1 MAIFDMDGVLVDSE
15 PFGFEALRRV
25 MARYGLGYSEE
36 ENAEFL
42 GRTTLDSCRILRA
55 RHLIPESEE
64 TLADW
69 YVEGM
74 LEQIARGPIP
84 MAGVPEVLR
93 SVRAAGY
100 RMALASSA
108 ELRVIDANL
117 AALSLRPLF
126 EAVVS
131 GTQVPRGKPAPDVFL
146 AAAERQWVGSGR
158 LCEAAGSVCACSALR
173 NYLRPRG
180 PPVPRPRDGVRRQ
193 GARAG
198 KRGGVKCSSGA
209 PSERA
214 MSVVMP
220 APPSAMASVWMKCP
234 S

>member
-1 MAIFDMDGVLVDSE
+1 VKLQAVIFDMDGVLVDSE
-15 PFGFEALRRV
+15 PFGFEAMRRV
-25 MARYGLGYSEE
+25 MARHGLPYGEE

-55 RHLIPESEE
+55 RHRLPESGE

-84 MAGVPEVLR
+84 MVGVPEVLR
-93 SVRAAGY
+93 GVRAAGY

-108 ELRVIDANL
+108 ELPVIDANL

-146 AAAERQWVGSGR
+146 AAAERLGVPAAACLVVEDSRNG
-158 LCEAAGSVCACSALR
+158 LLAAKAAGMRCAVVPCAQTLHQEFSEADHRLAELPELLAL
-173 NYLRPRG
+173 L
-180 PPVPRPRDGVRRQ
+180 
-193 GARAG
+193 
-198 KRGGVKCSSGA
+198 
-209 PSERA
+209 
-214 MSVVMP
+214 
-220 APPSAMASVWMKCP
+220 
-234 S
+234 

>member
-1 MAIFDMDGVLVDSE
+1 VTIQAVVFDMDGVLVDSE

-25 MARYGLGYSEE
+25 MARYGVSYAEE
-36 ENAEFL
+36 ENAELL
-42 GRTTLDSCRILRA
+42 GRTTLDSCRILKA
-55 RHLIPESEE
+55 RHRLPDSEE

-93 SVRAAGY
+93 RVRAAGY

-117 AALSLRPLF
+117 AALALRPLF

-131 GTQVPRGKPAPDVFL
+131 GTQVARGKPAPDVFL
-146 AAAERQWVGSGR
+146 AAAERLGVPPAACLVVEDSRNG
-158 LCEAAGSVCACSALR
+158 LLAAKAAGMRCAVVPCAQTRHQEFGEADHRIAALPE
-173 NYLRPRG
+173 LL
-180 PPVPRPRDGVRRQ
+180 
-193 GARAG
+193 ALL
-198 KRGGVKCSSGA
+198 
-209 PSERA
+209 
-214 MSVVMP
+214 
-220 APPSAMASVWMKCP
+220 
-234 S
+234 

>member
-1 MAIFDMDGVLVDSE
+1 MKLQAVIFDMDGVLVDSE

-25 MARYGLGYSEE
+25 MARHGLPYGEE

-108 ELRVIDANL
+108 ERRVIDANL

-131 GTQVPRGKPAPDVFL
+131 GIQVPRGKPAPDVFL
-146 AAAERQWVGSGR
+146 AAAERLGVASAACLVVEDSRNG
-158 LCEAAGSVCACSALR
+158 LLAAKAAGMRCAVVPCAQTRHQEFGEADHRLTALPE
-173 NYLRPRG
+173 LL
-180 PPVPRPRDGVRRQ
+180 
-193 GARAG
+193 ALL
-198 KRGGVKCSSGA
+198 
-209 PSERA
+209 
-214 MSVVMP
+214 
-220 APPSAMASVWMKCP
+220 
-234 S
+234 

>member
-1 MAIFDMDGVLVDSE
+1 MTIRAVVFDMDGVLVDSE

-25 MARYGLGYSEE
+25 MARYGLPYGEE

-42 GRTTLDSCRILRA
+42 GRTTLDSCRILKT
-55 RHLIPESEE
+55 RHRLPESEE

-93 SVRAAGY
+93 RVRAAGY

-117 AALSLRPLF
+117 AALALRPLF

-146 AAAERQWVGSGR
+146 AAAERLGVSPAACLVVEDSRNG
-158 LCEAAGSVCACSALR
+158 LLAAKAAGMTCAVVPCAHTRHQDFREADHRLTALPE
-173 NYLRPRG
+173 LL
-180 PPVPRPRDGVRRQ
+180 
-193 GARAG
+193 ALL
-198 KRGGVKCSSGA
+198 
-209 PSERA
+209 
-214 MSVVMP
+214 
-220 APPSAMASVWMKCP
+220 
-234 S
+234 

>member
-1 MAIFDMDGVLVDSE
+1 MGAGGDLPAPVTLQAVIFDMDGVLVDSE

-25 MARYGLGYSEE
+25 MARYGLPYGEE

-55 RHLIPESEE
+55 RHRLPESEE

-69 YVEGM
+69 YVEAM

-93 SVRAAGY
+93 GVRGAGY

-108 ELRVIDANL
+108 EVRLIDANL
-117 AALSLRPLF
+117 AALAIRPLF
-126 EAVVS
+126 EVVVS

-146 AAAERQWVGSGR
+146 AAAERLGVPAAACLVVEDSRNG
-158 LCEAAGSVCACSALR
+158 LLAAKAAGMRCAVVPCAQTRHQEFGEADHRIAALPE
-173 NYLRPRG
+173 LLPLLT
-180 PPVPRPRDGVRRQ
+180 
-193 GARAG
+193 
-198 KRGGVKCSSGA
+198 
-209 PSERA
+209 
-214 MSVVMP
+214 
-220 APPSAMASVWMKCP
+220 
-234 S
+234 